1 MFQRDRV
8 YDLRIGDYSNG
19 NGLRMTAGVPDDD
32 GIIDISRGLQLT
44 FDITKMADNKKTKGN
59 SASIEIYNLSRSQAA
74 LLEGEYLE
82 CTLMLGYEESGARV
96 VVSGNV
102 TEVSTRK
109 EGDDRVTQIKMGE
122 GYTDLNHQKLKQMVS
137 PGKTVKDILD
147 EIVKQ
152 MPGVARGS
160 IVGTNLNNPIVHGW
174 RLTGTP
180 REMLKKV
187 CDAYDMEYNVSGGVL
202 NVTDVNGVLTK
213 NTDTAPVISP
223 ATGLID
229 EPFYTSEDG
238 RKHPKDKRRRRGVQF
253 VCLLNTELVPGKIVK
268 LEDTVITG
276 FYRVNA
282 TRFYGDFRGN
292 DWYAEV
298 LCSEIAAEEL
308 A

>member
-1 MFQRDRV
+1 MFQRERV
-8 YDLRIGDYSNG
+8 YELIVGDYQNG
-19 NGLRMTAGVPDDD
+19 NGLRITAGIPDEN
-32 GIIDISRGLQLT
+32 GLLNEGLQVT
-44 FDITKMADNKKTKGN
+44 FDISKMADNKKTKGN

-82 CTLMLGYEESGARV
+82 CKFSIGYVDQGPRV
-96 VVSGNV
+96 IVSGNV
-102 TEVSTRK
+102 TDVTTRK
-109 EGDDRVTQIKMGE
+109 SGDDRITTIRMGE

-137 PGKTVKDILD
+137 PGKTVGDVLD

-187 CDAYDMEYNVSGGVL
+187 CDAHDLEYNVSGGVL
-202 NVTDVNGVLTK
+202 NVSEVNGLLTK
-213 NTDTAPVISP
+213 DVTLAPVLSP
-223 ATGLID
+223 TTGLID

-253 VCLLNTELVPGKIVK
+253 VCLLNTELLPGRIIK
-268 LEDTVITG
+268 LEDTVING
-276 FYRVNA
+276 FYRINA
-282 TRFYGDFRGN
+282 SRFNGDFRGN
-292 DWYAEV
+292 PWYAEV
-298 LCSEIAAEEL
+298 MCSEIAAEEL

>member
-1 MFQRDRV
+1 MFQRERV

-19 NGLRMTAGVPDDD
+19 NGLRITAGIPDEE
-32 GIIDISRGLQLT
+32 GFYNVGLQLT
-44 FDITKMADNKKTKGN
+44 FDISKMADNKKTKGN
-59 SASIEIYNLSRSQAA
+59 SASIEVYNLSRSQAA

-82 CTLMLGYEESGARV
+82 CTLMIGYEDQGPRI

-109 EGDDRVTQIKMGE
+109 EGDDRVTQIRMGE
-122 GYTDLNHQKLKQMVS
+122 GYTELNHRKLKQMVS
-137 PGKTVKDILD
+137 PGKTVADIID
-147 EIVKQ
+147 EIQKQ

-160 IVGTNLNNPIVHGW
+160 VIGTNLNNPVVHGW

-187 CDAYDMEYNVSGGVL
+187 CDAYDLEYNISGGVL
-202 NVTDVNGVLTK
+202 NVTDVNGLVSK
-213 NTDTAPVISP
+213 DTELAPVVSP
-223 ATGLID
+223 STGLID

-253 VCLLNTELVPGKIVK
+253 TCLLNTELIPGKIVK
-268 LEDTVITG
+268 LEDTVING
-276 FYRVNA
+276 FFRVNA
-282 TRFYGDFRGN
+282 VRFEGDFRGEP
-292 DWYAEV
+292 WYAEC

-308 A
+308 

>member
-1 MFQRDRV
+1 MFQRERV

-19 NGLRMTAGVPDDD
+19 NGLRITAGIPDEQ
-32 GIIDISRGLQLT
+32 GFTNVGLQLT
-44 FDITKMADNKKTKGN
+44 FDISKMADNKKTKGN

-82 CTLMLGYEESGARV
+82 CTLMIGYKDQGPRV
-96 VVSGNV
+96 VVTGNV
-102 TEVSTRK
+102 TDVSTRK
-109 EGDDRVTQIKMGE
+109 SGDDRITQIKMGE
-122 GYTDLNHQKLKQMVS
+122 GYTDLNHKKLKHMVS
-137 PGKTVKDILD
+137 PGKTVQDVID
-147 EIVKQ
+147 EIAKQ

-187 CDAYDMEYNVSGGVL
+187 CDAYDLEYNVSGGVL
-202 NVTDVNGVLTK
+202 NVSDVNGLTSK
-213 NTDTAPVISP
+213 DVNSAPIISP
-223 ATGLID
+223 TTGLID

-253 VCLLNTELVPGKIVK
+253 VCLLNTELIPGHIVK
-268 LEDTVITG
+268 LEDTVING
-276 FYRVNA
+276 FYRINA
-282 TRFYGDFRGN
+282 VRFNGDFRGN
-292 DWYAEV
+292 PWYAEC

-308 A
+308 S

>member
-1 MFQRDRV
+1 MFQRERV

-19 NGLRMTAGVPDDD
+19 NGLRITAGIPDENGFVDV
-32 GIIDISRGLQLT
+32 GLQLT
-44 FDITKMADNKKTKGN
+44 FDISKMADNKKTKGN

-82 CTLMLGYEESGARV
+82 CTLMIGYKDQGARV
-96 VVSGNV
+96 VVTGNV
-102 TEVSTRK
+102 TDISTRK
-109 EGDDRVTQIKMGE
+109 SGDDRITQIKMGE
-122 GYTDLNHQKLKQMVS
+122 GYTDLNHKKLKQMVS
-137 PGKTVKDILD
+137 PGKTVGDVID
-147 EIVKQ
+147 EIQKQ

-160 IVGTNLNNPIVHGW
+160 ITGTNLNNPIVHGW

-187 CDAYDMEYNVSGGVL
+187 CDAYDLEYNVSGGVL
-202 NVTDVNGVLTK
+202 NVSEVNGLTSK
-213 NTDTAPVISP
+213 DANLAPVVSP
-223 ATGLID
+223 TTGLID

-268 LEDTVITG
+268 LEDTIING
-276 FYRVNA
+276 FFRINA
-282 TRFYGDFRGN
+282 VRFNGDFRGN
-292 DWYAEV
+292 PWYAEC

-308 A
+308 T

>member
-1 MFQRDRV
+1 MDQRERV

-19 NGLRMTAGVPDDD
+19 NGLRITAGIPDEQ
-32 GIIDISRGLQLT
+32 GFVNVGLQLT

-59 SASIEIYNLSRSQAA
+59 SASIEVYNLSRSQAA

-82 CTLMLGYEESGARV
+82 CTLSLGYSEQGPRV
-96 VVSGNV
+96 VVTGNV
-102 TEVSTRK
+102 TDVTTRK
-109 EGDDRVTQIKMGE
+109 SGDDLITQIRMGE
-122 GYTDLNHQKLKQMVS
+122 GYTDLNHKRLKQMVS
-137 PGKTVKDILD
+137 PGKTVGDVVD

-187 CDAYDMEYNVSGGVL
+187 CDAYDLEYNVSGGVL
-202 NVTDVNGVLTK
+202 NISEPNGLVTRDVDL
-213 NTDTAPVISP
+213 APVISP
-223 ATGLID
+223 TTGLID

-238 RKHPKDKRRRRGVQF
+238 RKPPKDKRRRRGVQF

-268 LEDTVITG
+268 LEDTIING

-282 TRFYGDFRGN
+282 VRFNGDFRGN
-292 DWYAEV
+292 PWYAECM
-298 LCSEIAAEEL
+298 CSEIAAEEL

>member
-1 MFQRDRV
+1 MFQRERV
-8 YDLRIGDYSNG
+8 YELIVGDYRSG
-19 NGLRMTAGVPDDD
+19 NGLRITAGIPDET
-32 GIIDISRGLQLT
+32 GALNIGLQVT
-44 FDITKMADNKKTKGN
+44 FDISKMADNKKTKGN
-59 SASIEIYNLSRSQAA
+59 SASIEVYNLSRSQAA

-82 CTLMLGYEESGARV
+82 CTFSLGYEEQGPRV
-96 VVSGNV
+96 VVTGNV
-102 TEVSTRK
+102 TDITTRK
-109 EGDDRVTQIKMGE
+109 AGDDRITTIRMGE

-160 IVGTNLNNPIVHGW
+160 VVGTNLNNPIVHGW

-187 CDAYDMEYNVSGGVL
+187 CDAYDLEYSVSGGVL
-202 NVTDVNGVLTK
+202 NVSDVNGLVSK
-213 NTDTAPVISP
+213 DVDSAPVISP
-223 ATGLID
+223 STGLID

-253 VCLLNTELVPGKIVK
+253 VCLLNTELIPGRIVK
-268 LEDTVITG
+268 LEDTSING
-276 FYRVNA
+276 FFRINA
-282 TRFYGDFRGN
+282 TRFNGDFRGN
-292 DWYAEV
+292 PWYAEV

-308 A
+308 T